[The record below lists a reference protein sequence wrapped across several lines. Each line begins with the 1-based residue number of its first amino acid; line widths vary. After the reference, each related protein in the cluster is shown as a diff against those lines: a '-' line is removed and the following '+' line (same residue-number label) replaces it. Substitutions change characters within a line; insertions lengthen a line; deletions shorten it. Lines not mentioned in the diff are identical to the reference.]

1 MKHVNGACFA
11 VSDPLL
17 EQARADA
24 WEISPTGPLPG
35 GKKMLWATEA
45 AGAIEQNAL
54 GEDRELLESSALPAG
69 LRPLGERRALRV
81 PLGEASAE
89 LAADGLQLTFTLPA
103 GSYATCVVEEV
114 MKSAA
119 S

>member
-1 MKHVNGACFA
+1 FA
-11 VSDPLL
+11 VSDPQL

-35 GKKMLWATEA
+35 AKKMLWATEA

-54 GEDRELLESSALPAG
+54 AGDRELLESSALPAG